1 MKAFTD
7 IINESSQDTIEKTIS
22 VKWTA
27 DLRGVIKALNDE
39 ADKYAESL
47 EDRVFLDIQNWYK
60 NTPRKQKTKLSGC
73 ISTQTAVDLN
83 DPVIKKLYNL
93 FQEIGMGLA
102 LEWFGK
108 RHFGNSYSVTGDSW
122 YRDYKD
128 QKDKINWDS
137 KSFNND
143 EEKELRL
150 PGNGYNNLSGDIIST
165 WRDKLCDAI
174 SKTKIIIRNPDSS
187 NITIV
192 AYPVWDKNKIKK
204 IYDEV
209 LADESLMK
217 FRDGLQRTGKS
228 ISKYY
233 EESPR
238 GTQFGD

>member
-1 MKAFTD
+1 MKTFTD

-27 DLRGVIKALNDE
+27 DLRNVIKALNDE

-60 NTPRKQKTKLSGC
+60 NTPRKQKTKLSGH
-73 ISTQTAVDLN
+73 ISTGTAVDLN
-83 DPVIKKLYNL
+83 DPVIKKLYDL

-128 QKDKINWDS
+128 QKDKIKWDS

-143 EEKELRL
+143 EEKELKL
-150 PGNGYNNLSGDIIST
+150 PDNGYNNLSGDIIAT

-209 LADESLMK
+209 LADESLMN
-217 FRDGLQRTGKS
+217 FRDGLQKTGKS
-228 ISKYY
+228 INKYY
-233 EESPR
+233 SELPK
-238 GTQFGD
+238 GTYFGD

>member
-1 MKAFTD
+1 MKTFTD

-27 DLRGVIKALNDE
+27 DLRSVIKALNDE

-60 NTPRKQKTKLSGC
+60 NTPRKQKTKLSGH
-73 ISTQTAVDLN
+73 ISTGTAVDLN
-83 DPVIKKLYNL
+83 DSVIKKLYDL

-128 QKDKINWDS
+128 QKDKIKWDS

-143 EEKELRL
+143 EEKELKL
-150 PGNGYNNLSGDIIST
+150 PDNGYNNLSGDIIAT

-209 LADESLMK
+209 LADESLMN
-217 FRDGLQRTGKS
+217 FRDGLQKTGKS
-228 ISKYY
+228 INKYY
-233 EESPR
+233 SELPK
-238 GTQFGD
+238 GTYFGD

>member
-1 MKAFTD
+1 MKTFTD

-22 VKWTA
+22 VKWTT
-27 DLRGVIKALNDE
+27 DLRSVIKALNDE

-60 NTPRKQKTKLSGC
+60 NTPRKQKTKLSGH
-73 ISTQTAVDLN
+73 ISTGTAVDLN
-83 DPVIKKLYNL
+83 DPIIKKLYDL

-128 QKDKINWDS
+128 QKDKIKWDS

-143 EEKELRL
+143 EEKELKL
-150 PGNGYNNLSGDIIST
+150 PDNGYNNLSGDIIAT

-209 LADESLMK
+209 LADESLMN
-217 FRDGLQRTGKS
+217 FRDRLQKTGKS
-228 ISKYY
+228 INKYY
-233 EESPR
+233 SELPK
-238 GTQFGD
+238 GTYFGD